1 MEYDAMNRIIKTK
14 VRGQDEN
21 GNIVSIVNQVNYDS
35 MGNVKEETDAKGIKT
50 QYIYNQKNLLEK
62 NCTRP

>member
-1 MEYDAMNRIIKTK
+1 MNRIIKQK